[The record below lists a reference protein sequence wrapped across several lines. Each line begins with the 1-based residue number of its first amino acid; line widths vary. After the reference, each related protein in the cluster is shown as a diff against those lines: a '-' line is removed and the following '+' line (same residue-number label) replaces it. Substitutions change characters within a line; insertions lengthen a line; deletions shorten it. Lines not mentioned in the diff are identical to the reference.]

1 MATTKKP
8 GIVAKVKTALSRLF
22 TSDDPARKSPQH
34 VAAGRKAAVTT
45 NAKQAVTATKKAAK
59 KVVKVKAAKPRAKK
73 ARR

>member
-22 TSDDPARKSPQH
+22 TSDAPARKSPQH
-34 VAAGRKAAVTT
+34 VAAGKKAAVTT
-45 NAKQAVTATKKAAK
+45 NAKQAVTATKKAVK
-59 KVVKVKAAKPRAKK
+59 KVVKAKPRAKK

>member
-8 GIVAKVKTALSRLF
+8 GIVAKVKSALSRLF

-34 VAAGRKAAVTT
+34 VAAGKKAAVTT

-59 KVVKVKAAKPRAKK
+59 KVVKAKPRAKK

>member
-8 GIVAKVKTALSRLF
+8 GIVAKVKSALSKLF
-22 TSDDPARKSPQH
+22 TSDAPARKSPQH
-34 VAAGRKAAVTT
+34 VAAGKKAAVTT

-59 KVVKVKAAKPRAKK
+59 KVVKAKPRAKK

>member
-22 TSDDPARKSPQH
+22 TSDDPARKSLQH
-34 VAAGRKAAVTT
+34 VAAGKKAAVTT

-59 KVVKVKAAKPRAKK
+59 KVVKAKPRAKK